1 MKDQPRFI
9 IHSDGTIEQIIEPC
23 EDCISRADVRRILN
37 HEVQI
42 LNVNTWKALY
52 EKIDDLPSVQPKEI
66 YNKGWK
72 DGAKATAYHV
82 ELCEEENPTIPLSV
96 IEDIKANIKLA
107 KYASKD
113 IPERALI
120 YSNGWDDALDVAID
134 VIDKHIAERGSK

>member
-52 EKIDDLPSVQPKEI
+52 EKIDDLPSVQPKP
-66 YNKGWK
+66 
-72 DGAKATAYHV
+72 KADEPMQV
-82 ELCEEENPTIPLSV
+82 ELEADGYADGELVYDYGKCPKCGWEFEYDDKDWEQPYCCHCGQRLKWFES
-96 IEDIKANIKLA
+96 EDK
-107 KYASKD
+107 
-113 IPERALI
+113 E
-120 YSNGWDDALDVAID
+120 
-134 VIDKHIAERGSK
+134 